1 MHERLLCRHAGSGP
15 AGSHGEK
22 NDPGPDQEGERD
34 GPELETEGAM
44 TNDLVKTELGIK
56 VSP

>member
-15 AGSHGEK
+15 ARSHGEK

-44 TNDLVKTELGIK
+44 TNDLVKTE
-56 VSP
+56 